1 MTICNARLNSNSDSK
16 STIETATKAR
26 PKRQTPLLEYAAY
39 FATVGTLVFVAQTRE
54 PKQIETALLAGA
66 ISAASV
72 VSRDWYK
79 ARLDPSLAED
89 SNNCIGLF
97 NEMLHAGRAQANAN
111 AAQLKRAEFL
121 QTDLIEAMRDFN
133 DLLRLDAAEVEQR
146 LKAIQSAHLTSALP
160 PFVVPN
166 PLAQNAINNSAIN
179 NQAAAVPPIGDTH
192 VPDSTTLRQSSVMRR
207 PGFDA

>member
-1 MTICNARLNSNSDSK
+1 MTAINASHQSQPTQSKQKTRLKGKN
-16 STIETATKAR
+16 
-26 PKRQTPLLEYAAY
+26 PLFEYAAY
-39 FATVGTLVFVAQTRE
+39 FVAVGSLVFIAQTRE
-54 PKQIETALLAGA
+54 PKQVENALLAGA

-79 ARLDPSLAED
+79 ARLDPNLAED
-89 SNNCIGLF
+89 SNGFIGLF

-121 QTDLIEAMRDFN
+121 QTDLVEAMRDFN

-146 LKAIQSAHLTSALP
+146 LKAIQTAHLSSALP
-160 PFVVPN
+160 TIAVPN
-166 PLAQNAINNSAIN
+166 PLANNAINNSAIN
-179 NQAAAVPPIGDTH
+179 NSAAVPPIGDTH
-192 VPDSTTLRQSSVMRR
+192 VPDSTTLRQGSVMRR

>member
-1 MTICNARLNSNSDSK
+1 MTAINTSHQSQPTQSKQKTRLKGKN
-16 STIETATKAR
+16 
-26 PKRQTPLLEYAAY
+26 PLLEYAAY
-39 FATVGTLVFVAQTRE
+39 FVAVGSLVFVAQTRE
-54 PKQIETALLAGA
+54 PKQVENALLAGA

-79 ARLDPSLAED
+79 ARLDPNLAED
-89 SNNCIGLF
+89 SNGFISLF

-121 QTDLIEAMRDFN
+121 QTDLVEAMRDFN

-146 LKAIQSAHLTSALP
+146 LKAIQTANLSSALP
-160 PFVVPN
+160 TIAVPN
-166 PLAQNAINNSAIN
+166 PLAKNAINNS
-179 NQAAAVPPIGDTH
+179 AAVPPIGDTH
-192 VPDSTTLRQSSVMRR
+192 VPDSTTLRQGSVMRR